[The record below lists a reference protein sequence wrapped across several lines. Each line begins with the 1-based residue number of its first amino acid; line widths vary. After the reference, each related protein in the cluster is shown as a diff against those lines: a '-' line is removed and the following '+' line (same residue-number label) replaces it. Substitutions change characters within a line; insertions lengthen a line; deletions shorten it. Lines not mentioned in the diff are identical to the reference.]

1 MASDVLCGCIHIFV
15 FAVLTAGFSSTAE
28 HVPADILNES
38 SLQRHKDKPGK
49 GNLTFVKLKQS
60 IRVRGRCRVFYQMGK
75 NKDNQ
80 KRDISFQIME
90 EFLIRNTERGR
101 RGNYISGIMPSA
113 LPCII
118 S

>member
-1 MASDVLCGCIHIFV
+1 M
-15 FAVLTAGFSSTAE
+15 
-28 HVPADILNES
+28 
-38 SLQRHKDKPGK
+38 HKDKPGK

-60 IRVRGRCRVFYQMGK
+60 IRVRGRVFYQMGK

-90 EFLIRNTERGR
+90 EFVIRTIERAR
-101 RGNYISGIMPSA
+101 SGNDIAGITPSA

>member
-1 MASDVLCGCIHIFV
+1 M
-15 FAVLTAGFSSTAE
+15 
-28 HVPADILNES
+28 
-38 SLQRHKDKPGK
+38 HKDKPGK

-60 IRVRGRCRVFYQMGK
+60 IRVRGRVFYQMGK

-80 KRDISFQIME
+80 KRDIPFQIME
-90 EFLIRNTERGR
+90 EFVIRTVVRGR
-101 RGNYISGIMPSA
+101 RGKDTAEIMPSA

>member
-1 MASDVLCGCIHIFV
+1 M
-15 FAVLTAGFSSTAE
+15 
-28 HVPADILNES
+28 
-38 SLQRHKDKPGK
+38 HKDKPGE
-49 GNLTFVKLKQS
+49 GNLNSVKLNQS
-60 IRVRGRCRVFYQMGK
+60 IRVRGRVFYQMGK

-90 EFLIRNTERGR
+90 AFVIRTIERGR
-101 RGNYISGIMPSA
+101 KENYIAGIMLSA

>member
-1 MASDVLCGCIHIFV
+1 M
-15 FAVLTAGFSSTAE
+15 
-28 HVPADILNES
+28 
-38 SLQRHKDKPGK
+38 HKDKPGK

-60 IRVRGRCRVFYQMGK
+60 IRVRGRVFYQMGK

-90 EFLIRNTERGR
+90 EFVIRTIERAR
-101 RGNYISGIMPSA
+101 RGNDIAGITPSA